1 MKRDNIPPLRELI
14 TIDALGS
21 LADRAGDTM
30 SKLRDLMLLPDAAK
44 NAPMVSAAKVC
55 QLCDLTK
62 AQLSYRIKNGA
73 PGGVV
78 TSAGGR
84 REFTIEETRVWTRAE
99 RKDKMRPDSAKA
111 AVIAVAFFKGGVTKT
126 TTAMTL
132 AQGLSLLGHRVL
144 NIDLDPQGSLST
156 LHGLLPDSEIV
167 DDDTL
172 LDLFRGSQTD
182 VRYAIKKTYWPGI
195 DLVPAASGL
204 FGAEFFLP
212 SRQATDRNFKFW
224 NVLNNALDPVRE
236 DYDVIIL
243 DTSPSLGYLTINAL
257 FAANGVLVPM
267 TASMLD
273 LASSSQ
279 FWALFHQLSSSIIKG
294 GGQFPGYD
302 FVNVLL
308 SKINNND
315 ATTRV
320 VREWIQTVFG
330 GKVLQTEI
338 PLTTVTSSKAA
349 EFATAY
355 DIEKYEGDSRTYRRA
370 RDSYEA
376 LALSI
381 EEALADVWQRQLLA

>member
-1 MKRDNIPPLRELI
+1 MKLDNIHLRELI
-14 TIDALGS
+14 TIDALGA
-21 LADRAGDTM
+21 LANRAGDTM
-30 SKLRDLMLLPDAAK
+30 AKLRDLMLLPDAAK
-44 NAPMVSAAKVC
+44 KSPMVPAAKIC

-62 AQLSYRIKNGA
+62 AQLAYRIKNGA
-73 PGGVV
+73 PAGVV
-78 TSAGGR
+78 TSVGGR
-84 REFTIEETRVWTRAE
+84 REFTIAEAREWTRTE
-99 RKDKMRPDSAKA
+99 RKEKMRPDGAKA
-111 AVIAVAFFKGGVTKT
+111 AVVAVAFFKGGVTKT

-132 AQGLSLLGHRVL
+132 AQGLSMLGHRVL

-156 LHGLLPDSEIV
+156 LHGLLPDSEIF

-172 LDLFRGSQTD
+172 LDLFRGAQPD
-182 VRYAIKKTYWPGI
+182 IRYAIKKTYWPGI

-212 SRQATDRNFKFW
+212 SRQATDRSFQFW
-224 NVLNNALDPVRE
+224 DVLNKALDPVRDE
-236 DYDVIIL
+236 YDVIIL

-257 FAANGVLVPM
+257 FAANGVVVPM

-273 LASSSQ
+273 LASSAQ
-279 FWALFHQLSSSIIKG
+279 FWSLFHQLSSSIIKG
-294 GGQFPGYD
+294 GGKFKGYD

-349 EFATAY
+349 EFATTF
-355 DIEKYEGDSRTYRRA
+355 DIEKYEGDSRTYKRA
-370 RDSYEA
+370 RDSYESLALTIEDA
-376 LALSI
+376 LA
-381 EEALADVWQRQLLA
+381 EVWQRQIA